1 MLVMLVVQVP
11 QLTNKGEASGG
22 GMPVV
27 PQQVNRCLQLVLPE
41 LVD

>member
-11 QLTNKGEASGG
+11 QLPIKVAR
-22 GMPVV
+22 MVVPVV
-27 PQQVNRCLQLVLPE
+27 LQQVNRCLQLVLPE